1 MNNFNMAMQYN
12 YMHGFTRL
20 QQIALALLV
29 GLGIA
34 LPGTAAAQA
43 ILQPASATTNM
54 GTAGSSD
61 IDNVR
66 DQSGLSPGYTSGND
80 FDTYIATNPTINMS
94 GLLFLSNAW
103 QSTSVTG
110 NVDFNLGGTFTIAKM
125 ALWNFGGNNTA
136 NVIGFNL
143 LADDNAAFTSPT
155 NLGSFTANPN
165 TGPSLA
171 VLPQVFTFSPTNASF
186 VRMQITSNNGFAN
199 GTVLGEVAFG
209 TGMLSSS
216 ADLSIAKVG
225 DVDPV
230 MAGNTL
236 VYTVTVENDGPDTAE
251 NVVVTDTLPSGVTG
265 ASTSGCSEDP
275 NGVPTCTLGNIA
287 SEGSAQYTIKVTVV
301 PEASGTIT
309 NEAMVTS
316 DADDP
321 DTSNNTVTED
331 TTVTVVAVDADG
343 DGIPDNTDQC
353 DTTAP
358 VPPSTVMLS
367 DGSNC
372 RVADQ
377 LLTNSPG
384 CSIEDLIEGCAENP
398 GNHGQ
403 FVDCVDTLTNTL
415 VEDGDIAGR
424 EKGRLIRCVAQSK
437 IP

>member
-1 MNNFNMAMQYN
+1 
-12 YMHGFTRL
+12 
-20 QQIALALLV
+20 
-29 GLGIA
+29 
-34 LPGTAAAQA
+34 
-43 ILQPASATTNM
+43 
-54 GTAGSSD
+54 
-61 IDNVR
+61 
-66 DQSGLSPGYTSGND
+66 
-80 FDTYIATNPTINMS
+80 
-94 GLLFLSNAW
+94 
-103 QSTSVTG
+103 
-110 NVDFNLGGTFTIAKM
+110 
-125 ALWNFGGNNTA
+125 
-136 NVIGFNL
+136 
-143 LADDNAAFTSPT
+143 
-155 NLGSFTANPN
+155 
-165 TGPSLA
+165 
-171 VLPQVFTFSPTNASF
+171 
-186 VRMQITSNNGFAN
+186 
-199 GTVLGEVAFG
+199 
-209 TGMLSSS
+209 ML
-216 ADLSIAKVG
+216 
-225 DVDPV
+225 
-230 MAGNTL
+230 L

-321 DTSNNTVTED
+321 VPSNNTVTAD

-372 RVADQ
+372 GVADQ
-377 LLTNSPG
+377 LLTHSPG
-384 CSIEDLIEGCAENP
+384 CSIEDLIAGCAESA

-403 FVDCVDTLTNTL
+403 FVNCVDTLTDTL